1 MQGTVPAPLKAS
13 VRLILLSLLLVIV
26 KMTVKMNAIHSK
38 VDTKQLRFGP
48 SKCFKLHIGNK
59 SLSTCPT
66 LKIHDKVM
74 ATVNKENYFGD
85 VLSNDGKIN
94 ANIQSRHDKGIGYV
108 NQILSL
114 LKEIYLAFIIST
126 SPCYSELP
134 CL

>member
-1 MQGTVPAPLKAS
+1 MIDDVLAISDFGNDS
-13 VRLILLSLLLVIV
+13 
-26 KMTVKMNAIHSK
+26 VKMNAIIHSK

-66 LKIHDKVM
+66 LKVHDKVM
-74 ATVNKENYFGD
+74 ATVNKEKYFGD